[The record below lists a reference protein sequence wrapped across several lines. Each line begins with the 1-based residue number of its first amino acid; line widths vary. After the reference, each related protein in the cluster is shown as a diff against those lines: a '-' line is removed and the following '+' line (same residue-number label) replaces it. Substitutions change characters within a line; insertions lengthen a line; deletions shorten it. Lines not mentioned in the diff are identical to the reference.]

1 MPEPHH
7 SRASTGA
14 LPRHRFLGLTAL
26 LLGLATAAPSL
37 AIADVVALGH
47 IVPGEKVRIIAA
59 PPGSIVAEL
68 NVERGQRVEAGQR
81 LAVLRHADRER
92 AQLQRAEQEL
102 RMAQIDLQRLREGE
116 RAELIAAQIAEIA
129 ALQAESEIQQQ
140 RVAQFTALVAQGLL
154 AQDSFDDIVIRNAAL
169 SARIE
174 AETSRLLSM
183 RSGRVE
189 DIERAEAAL
198 LAAEATVALALA
210 NYQQQNVIAPI
221 SGEVLSIAVFAGEG
235 VGPAGEV
242 LRMGDTANMMV
253 RAEVDE
259 ADVHRLRLGA
269 AVTITSMAFSGSVD
283 GELIE
288 IEPLFDSNFV
298 QPITPAAYVDRRVV
312 PVRIRIVDSAP
323 LQSLSHAH
331 VTVRIHGL

>member
-1 MPEPHH
+1 MPSSRPHWAAITPLLF
-7 SRASTGA
+7 SLIG
-14 LPRHRFLGLTAL
+14 LVGLGS
-26 LLGLATAAPSL
+26 SL
-37 AIADVVALGH
+37 AQADVVALGYV
-47 IVPGEKVRIIAA
+47 VPGEKVRIIAA

-102 RMAQIDLQRLREGE
+102 RMAQIDLQRLRDGE
-116 RAELIAAQIAEIA
+116 RSELIAAQIAEIA

-140 RVAQFTALVAQGLL
+140 RVAQFTTLVAQGLL

-198 LAAEATVALALA
+198 LAAEANVALALA
-210 NYQQQNVIAPI
+210 NYQQQLVIAPI
-221 SGEVLSIAVFAGEG
+221 SGEVLSIGVFAGEG

-269 AVTITSMAFSGSVD
+269 AVTITSMAFSGAIE
-283 GELIE
+283 GELVE
-288 IEPLFDSNFV
+288 VEPLFDSNFV
-298 QPITPAAYVDRRVV
+298 QPISPAAYVDRRVA
-312 PVRIRIVDSAP
+312 PVRIRVHDSAP
-323 LQSLSHAH
+323 LQGLSHAH
-331 VTVRIHGL
+331 VTVHIHGR